1 MKVSFALS
9 LSETKILNQKQNQK
23 QYSKYEEE

>member
-9 LSETKILNQKQNQK
+9 LSETKIWNQKQNQK